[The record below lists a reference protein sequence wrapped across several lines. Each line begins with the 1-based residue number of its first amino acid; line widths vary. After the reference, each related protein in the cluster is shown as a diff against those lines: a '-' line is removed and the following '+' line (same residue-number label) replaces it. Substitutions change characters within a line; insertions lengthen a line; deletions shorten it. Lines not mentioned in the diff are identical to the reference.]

1 MSPPSVEPGSPRNEV
16 ARGEGPES
24 ARNVVAWREG
34 VPGRGPEHKLLG
46 RPRSGRVVTL
56 IALFLSV
63 AVHVLVI
70 VLYPLW
76 MERFVP
82 TLEVVVRGVIQLQ
95 PRGIE
100 IVQLVETPTDV
111 APSVPEPER
120 PRPQPE
126 PVVSPATGPTTG
138 EPGVTVG
145 PATAPGPEA
154 EREPTAADRLRPT
167 LRDPRLWRPT
177 DEAITRL
184 TEAERMKIRLYV
196 TLEALGDS
204 MAAEAAA
211 VAASTDWTVTDSE
224 GNRWGVSPGQ
234 IHLGKITLPLP
245 FGFAQDPATMRRTRE
260 WSEIEGAASAAEAR
274 AIREERAKAIRERRD
289 REREQRAAA
298 DTTQGQRPPP

>member
-1 MSPPSVEPGSPRNEV
+1 MSPPSVATQSP
-16 ARGEGPES
+16 
-24 ARNVVAWREG
+24 RNVVAWREG
-34 VPGRGPEHKLLG
+34 VPGRGPGQNRLG
-46 RPRSGRVVTL
+46 RPRSGRFVTL
-56 IALFLSV
+56 IALLISL

-70 VLYPLW
+70 VLYPLL

-82 TLEVVVRGVIQLQ
+82 ALEVVVRGVIQLQ

-111 APSVPEPER
+111 AASVPEPER

-138 EPGVTVG
+138 EPGVAAG
-145 PATAPGPEA
+145 PATAAGPEA

-211 VAASTDWTVTDSE
+211 VVASTDWTVTDRE

-260 WSEIEGAASAAEAR
+260 WSEIESAASAAEAR